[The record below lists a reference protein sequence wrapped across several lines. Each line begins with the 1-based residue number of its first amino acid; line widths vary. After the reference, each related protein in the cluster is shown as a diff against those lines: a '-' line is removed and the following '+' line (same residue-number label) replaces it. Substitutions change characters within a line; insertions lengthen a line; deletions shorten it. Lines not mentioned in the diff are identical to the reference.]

1 MPRVR
6 SRVLPALNSESR
18 LSLIAAVMLCPMLP
32 QTGAQAA
39 DPSVSGLAEREAA
52 RREQRLNA
60 AGGQIAE
67 ADSLMR
73 AGKTQEALAAFEA
86 VLQSLPD
93 TPLTHETRVI
103 ALSGYV
109 GAGCTRA
116 QELAVEG
123 RQEEASQLLAKL
135 KAASPADKRIES
147 TRKVINDPDR
157 IPPALTATHIA
168 NVQQVQQLL
177 LKAHS
182 YLELGDYDNANTT
195 YQSVL
200 RIDPTNSA
208 ARRGMEEAEQKRR
221 SYFKAAYDHRRANAL
236 SKVDQLWEDQV
247 PAANDLSSMFGAVSA
262 TTGGIGRES
271 ILQRLASY
279 QMPNVEFQGAT
290 IDEVVEL
297 LRIRSR
303 DLDPQGKGVDFVIS
317 LDDSSRKAAI
327 SLSMQ
332 NVPMDEVLRYVT
344 EMAGVSFRVEP
355 HAVVITSIGEKNSA
369 MVHRSYRVPPDFIQ
383 NSATTTPPA
392 GAPGGDPFA
401 TAPAAGTS
409 GGLTLRRLGA
419 KEFLESRGVQFPEGA
434 SASFSSGTSTLVV
447 RNTVPNIE
455 VVESLVEQALKQTPK
470 LVTVTV
476 RMLEVGQNN
485 LDELGFDWL
494 LGGGGSNP
502 KVDFAGGTHGNAV
515 TPNTLTRFPFSNVTT
530 TAPLVPALPPVST
543 VTAVG
548 LNPITSG
555 LRTGDAAT
563 NTNRIDQLLRTG
575 NTVSQSPLPAPGIL
589 SIAGVFTDPQFQT
602 VLRGLNQK
610 KGIDT
615 VVSPSVTS
623 KNGQKATVFLGREM
637 IYPTEFDPP
646 QLPQQGNNTQNTL
659 SVLTVNGVVV
669 AAAGSG
675 LGQMIATPAT
685 PTAFEMRPI
694 GVTLEVEPIIGEDG
708 SVELNLAPTITDFEG
723 FVDYGSPIR
732 RTSTPSGAGA
742 FQTESGDRVITE
754 NRILQPIF
762 KTSKTATSVRV
773 WDGSTIMLGGLQRQE
788 HTIVDDKVP
797 ILGDI
802 PVAGRLFRSHS
813 HSVETKSI
821 VFFVTV
827 DVIDPSGRKIRRD
840 QTAAVAP

>member
-1 MPRVR
+1 
-6 SRVLPALNSESR
+6 
-18 LSLIAAVMLCPMLP
+18 MLCPMLP

-39 DPSVSGLAEREAA
+39 DPSVSRLAEREAV

-60 AGGQIAE
+60 AGGEIAT

-73 AGKTQEALAAFEA
+73 AGKTQEALTAFEA

-109 GAGCTRA
+109 GTGCTRA

-123 RQEEASQLLAKL
+123 RQEEAAQLLAKL
-135 KAASPADKRIES
+135 KAASPADNRIES
-147 TRKVINDPDR
+147 TRKIINDPDR

-195 YQSVL
+195 YQNVL

-247 PAANDLSSMFGAVSA
+247 PPPNDLSSMFGAAGANTS
-262 TTGGIGRES
+262 GGSGRES
-271 ILQRLASY
+271 ILQRLSSY

-290 IDEVVEL
+290 IDEVIEL

-303 DLDPQGKGVDFVIS
+303 DLDPQGKGIDFVIS
-317 LDDSSRKAAI
+317 LDDSSRKSAI

-344 EMAGVSFRVEP
+344 QMAGVSYRVEP

-369 MVHRSYRVPPDFIQ
+369 MIHRSYRVPPDFIQ

-392 GAPGGDPFA
+392 AAPGGDPFA
-401 TAPAAGTS
+401 TPPAAGTS

-419 KEFLESRGVQFPEGA
+419 KEFLESRGVQFPEGS
-434 SASFSSGTSTLVV
+434 SASFNSGTSTLVV

-494 LGGGGSNP
+494 LGGGGSNA
-502 KVDFAGGTHGNAV
+502 KVDFAGGSHGNAV
-515 TPNTLTRFPFSNVTT
+515 TPNDLNRFPFSNVTT
-530 TAPLVPALPPVST
+530 AGVPLAST
-543 VTAVG
+543 LTSVG

-555 LRTGDAAT
+555 LRTGDAASK
-563 NTNRIDQLLRTG
+563 TNRLDQLLSVGT
-575 NTVSQSPLPAPGIL
+575 TVGQTLRPAPGIL
-589 SIAGVFTDPQFQT
+589 SIAGVFTDPQFQG
-602 VLRGLNQK
+602 VMRGLNQK
-610 KGIDT
+610 KGLDI
-615 VVSPSVTS
+615 VSSPSVTT
-623 KNGQKATVFLGREM
+623 KNGQKATVVIGREF

-646 QLPQQGNNTQNTL
+646 QVPQNV
-659 SVLTVNGVVV
+659 STVTIIQNGVVV
-669 AAAGSG
+669 FSG
-675 LGQMIATPAT
+675 PTMQLIATPTT
-685 PTAFEMRPI
+685 PTAFEMRQL
-694 GVTLEVEPIIGEDG
+694 GVNLEVEPIIGEDG
-708 SVELNLAPTITDFEG
+708 SVELTLAPTITDFEG
-723 FVDYGSPIR
+723 FVNYGSPISR
-732 RTSTPSGAGA
+732 ANPGGGTPPTG
-742 FQTESGDRVITE
+742 ENLITE

-788 HTIVDDKVP
+788 HTITDDKVP

-802 PVAGRLFRSHS
+802 PIAGRLFKSHS
-813 HSVETKSI
+813 HSVETKNI
-821 VFFVTV
+821 IFFVTV
-827 DVIDPSGRKIRRD
+827 DVIDPSGRKLRRD

>member
-1 MPRVR
+1 
-6 SRVLPALNSESR
+6 
-18 LSLIAAVMLCPMLP
+18 MLCPMLS
-32 QTGAQAA
+32 QAA
-39 DPSVSGLAEREAA
+39 DPSVSRLAEREAA
-52 RREQRLNA
+52 RREQRLTT
-60 AGGQIAE
+60 AGGEITA
-67 ADSLMR
+67 ADSLLR

-86 VLQSLPD
+86 VLQSLPE
-93 TPLTHETRVI
+93 TPLTHETRLI

-123 RQEEASQLLAKL
+123 QQEEAGQLLAKL
-135 KAASPADKRIES
+135 KAAAPADKRIES
-147 TRKVINDPDR
+147 TRKIITDPDR

-247 PAANDLSSMFGAVSA
+247 PPANDLSSMFGAVGA
-262 TTGGIGRES
+262 TTGGSGRES
-271 ILQRLASY
+271 ILQRLTSY

-317 LDDSSRKAAI
+317 LDDSSRKTAI
-327 SLSMQ
+327 SLTMQ

-344 EMAGVSFRVEP
+344 QMAGVSYRVEP

-369 MVHRSYRVPPDFIQ
+369 MIHRSYRVPPDFIQ

-434 SASFSSGTSTLVV
+434 SASFNSGTSTLVV

-502 KVDFAGGTHGNAV
+502 KVDFAGGSHGNAV
-515 TPNTLTRFPFSNVTT
+515 TPNTLARFPFTNITTSGVPLASAVT
-530 TAPLVPALPPVST
+530 S
-543 VTAVG
+543 VG

-563 NTNRIDQLLRTG
+563 TTNRLDQLLSVG
-575 NTVSQSPLPAPGIL
+575 STVGQVLRPAPGIL
-589 SIAGVFTDPQFQT
+589 SIAGVFTDPQFQA
-602 VLRGLNQK
+602 VMRGLNQK
-610 KGIDT
+610 KGLDI
-615 VVSPSVTS
+615 VSSPSVTT
-623 KNGQKATVFLGREM
+623 KNGQKATVVLGREF

-646 QLPQQGNNTQNTL
+646 QVPQNVNTITIIQ
-659 SVLTVNGVVV
+659 SGVVV
-669 AAAGSG
+669 YSG
-675 LGQMIATPAT
+675 PGMQLIATPAT
-685 PTAFEMRPI
+685 PTAFEMRQL
-694 GVTLEVEPIIGEDG
+694 GVILEVEPVIGEDG
-708 SVELNLAPTITDFEG
+708 SVELTLAPTITDFEG
-723 FVDYGSPIR
+723 FVNYGSPISR
-732 RTSTPSGAGA
+732 ASPSGVTGS
-742 FQTESGDRVITE
+742 ENLITE

-788 HTIVDDKVP
+788 HSIVDDKVP

-813 HSVETKSI
+813 HSVETKNI
-821 VFFVTV
+821 IFFVTV

>member
-1 MPRVR
+1 M
-6 SRVLPALNSESR
+6 
-18 LSLIAAVMLCPMLP
+18 
-32 QTGAQAA
+32 
-39 DPSVSGLAEREAA
+39 
-52 RREQRLNA
+52 NA

-73 AGKTQEALAAFEA
+73 AGKTQEALAALDA

-123 RQEEASQLLAKL
+123 RQEEAAQLLAKL

-262 TTGGIGRES
+262 INGGIGRES

-317 LDDSSRKAAI
+317 LDDSSRKTAI

-344 EMAGVSFRVEP
+344 QMAGVSFRVEP
-355 HAVVITSIGEKNSA
+355 HAVVITTIGEKNSA
-369 MVHRSYRVPPDFIQ
+369 MIHRSYRVPPDFIQ
-383 NSATTTPPA
+383 SSATTAPPA
-392 GAPGGDPFA
+392 GGNDLFA
-401 TAPAAGTS
+401 TAPAGGPT
-409 GGLTLRRLGA
+409 GGLTLRRMGA

-434 SASFSSGTSTLVV
+434 SASFNSGSSTLVV

-455 VVESLVEQALKQTPK
+455 IIEGLVEESLKQTPK

-502 KVDFAGGTHGNAV
+502 KVDFAGGSHGNAV

-530 TAPLVPALPPVST
+530 TAPVVPALPPVST

-646 QLPQQGNNTQNTL
+646 QLPQQGNNTQNSL

-694 GVTLEVEPIIGEDG
+694 GVTLEVEPVIGEDG
-708 SVELNLAPTITDFEG
+708 SVELTLAPTITDFEG

-732 RTSTPSGAGA
+732 RTSSPSGAGA

-802 PVAGRLFRSHS
+802 PIAGRLFKSHS
-813 HSVETKSI
+813 HSVETKNI
-821 VFFVTV
+821 IFFVTV
-827 DVIDPSGRKIRRD
+827 DVIDPSGRKLRRD

>member
-1 MPRVR
+1 M
-6 SRVLPALNSESR
+6 
-18 LSLIAAVMLCPMLP
+18 
-32 QTGAQAA
+32 
-39 DPSVSGLAEREAA
+39 
-52 RREQRLNA
+52 NA

-123 RQEEASQLLAKL
+123 RQEEAAQLLAKL

-247 PAANDLSSMFGAVSA
+247 PAANDLSSMFGAVNA

-290 IDEVVEL
+290 IDEVIEL

-344 EMAGVSFRVEP
+344 EMAGVSYRVEP

-383 NSATTTPPA
+383 NSATTTPAA

-401 TAPAAGTS
+401 TPPAAGTS

-455 VVESLVEQALKQTPK
+455 IVESLVEQALKQTPK

-530 TAPLVPALPPVST
+530 TTPLVPALPAVST

-548 LNPITSG
+548 QNPITSG

-563 NTNRIDQLLRTG
+563 NNNRLDQLLRVG
-575 NTVSQSPLPAPGIL
+575 STVGQTLRPAPGIL

-602 VLRGLNQK
+602 VMRGLSQK
-610 KGIDT
+610 KGVDI
-615 VVSPSVTS
+615 VVAPSVTT
-623 KNGQKATVFLGREM
+623 KNGQKASVVLGREF

-646 QLPQQGNNTQNTL
+646 QVPQNVRTTTL
-659 SVLTVNGVVV
+659 VINGVVV
-669 AAAGSG
+669 FSG
-675 LGQMIATPAT
+675 PTAQLIATPTT
-685 PTAFEMRPI
+685 PTAFEMRQT
-694 GVTLEVEPIIGEDG
+694 GVSLEVEPVIGEDG
-708 SVELNLAPTITDFEG
+708 SVELTLAPSVTDFEG
-723 FVDYGSPIR
+723 FVNYGSPII
-732 RTSTPSGAGA
+732 RTSMSQSVAGIN
-742 FQTESGDRVITE
+742 FETGDGVITE

-762 KTSKTATSVRV
+762 KSSKTATSVRV

-813 HSVETKSI
+813 HSVETKNI

-827 DVIDPSGRKIRRD
+827 DVIDPSGRKLRRD